1 MTPEE
6 IEEFLK
12 RRRGQLEGAGY
23 GAGTAPSGAAPL
35 TTLTPSLSAPSAKLF
50 PKVEKQTSEAFDTY
64 FRAKTG
70 KVREQVVAELQ
81 NDVTIAPD
89 FQTYAALSKALNE
102 IERDFKPGEVIEF
115 VGARPVKS
123 GDMKIGGLFRPPAPS
138 AIPLNVRGSKIT
150 DTVSEAFKP
159 QIVSGPVVAELEKVT
174 ATDRARKLLSDE
186 RFAESLKDKSP
197 DEIAT
202 ARENLEASRA
212 AVTKIID
219 TLGSDAS
226 DEDVIGQ
233 FKIEMEDLGP
243 RLEGKSKRD
252 MPATLKSEPG
262 KAPNIAAAIYGRQT
276 AAGEVPNL
284 TGAQSAYLEKYY
296 GTAFPRLKA
305 KAESELKGKLESADI
320 PDYGEITETDVAAGG
335 APPMTMRK
343 RTPSEV
349 QQALTAQLPAKVAE
363 LQAPWWTTDKRD
375 EIIRN
380 PEKFATG
387 GGFFETK
394 YPTGAT
400 KEGFGAYALRMAMS
414 PINIA
419 STALGAVAARTGEA
433 AARLTLTGKD
443 ADRAAKIPSVMESA
457 RQSKGGKAADLPEGF
472 IGDLA
477 QSVMYNRGGAQV
489 VGDIYKELGL
499 NENLGVGLGFALD
512 ILAPPLFGAA
522 SSTVAGGKAFRAAR
536 GARAA
541 GLIGAEGAWS
551 AGGKAAGNALLDAW
565 TWRRVLGGRGG
576 TIVPSS
582 IKLLAADET
591 GKILTLREELR
602 ILSSDLGRPL
612 TENDVVDAVARF
624 AASNEGGGKFVR
636 EFAEA
641 AKNGRAVDLAEDLI
655 DPAGRYFS
663 GSTKI
668 SKVVD
673 DINDA
678 VKARNFAKLSNVSE
692 TLQRA
697 IIRNAAAR
705 SDAAANAVL
714 NAGDV
719 DISKLLNAVANADPL
734 AVRRSI
740 GAVIS
745 YDAFNQIQAAK
756 GFAEFPDL
764 VLISNRFIGDPAA
777 ATEAAKL
784 ARQTELGATITAITR
799 NAEVSTVAATPRMLE
814 INPQRAVQVINVDA
828 QDARYL
834 ASKID
839 TFERTGMMS
848 KLDADYAR
856 ALLPQGSI
864 SVPGLRYLAE
874 ANIDSVISARGF
886 GIETA
891 GIRAAPGGAQKIASQ
906 VIARDRI
913 FTPPQMRSFFDGIL
927 LRTRA
932 LFDDG
937 KLAAQILDLPPQTT
951 RAVGDFYA
959 EVGKID
965 SKIKSTLASLRAQNP
980 ELRVAYGLPP
990 TGPVSESEAL
1000 TALIRGQSD
1009 ADAQAF
1015 INEVT
1020 NIALGGYK
1028 DTGNFKDLWMSRSF
1042 FTTNTETYITAAG
1055 RQSLDA
1061 AQELAV
1067 AALRGGADG
1076 ALPVVQ
1082 RFIAEVQSIVA
1093 DPANTTASY
1102 RLASKATVKEA
1113 DVPKVIGG
1121 ALFGRETDIVAK
1133 ATKAKVTLDDALVA
1147 IEQLVPVAARNVI
1160 GEFSILNIADSVA
1173 GILGK
1178 TADEIVAGLRN
1189 SSGTGLGDLS
1199 GQKLLI
1205 AGAIKAR
1212 QAGYAG
1218 TDGLVRGMVESLGI
1232 EGLAVDTAIA
1242 KIIDDLRVSNPRFID
1257 VLDSHAPA
1265 YFSAADQS
1273 ILRARVNGDNV
1284 DDVIDVLFSQSR
1296 GVGDLPRSLVTGQLV
1311 DDAINTFVKEETF
1324 GPIMQAVIKDL
1335 PRNSGAL
1342 QRATAAF
1349 SDALQFIGN
1358 VRYNAFLYL
1367 RPNYH
1372 VMNIV
1377 SAPLILHAT
1386 LGIEGA
1392 PLFPDF
1398 YHATR
1403 AMQSSTA
1410 PAVAAGTVAGGIVGA
1425 GLGPVAGVAAGT
1437 AVGGAVKRIAGAAD
1451 NTIAFIDKAGRPF
1464 TYADLR
1470 ELGVGSGLFKTEQQV
1485 LFSKGS
1491 LDAVIEEAERLRVP
1505 QRVKQTILSPASWP
1519 ADWANSTDNFWRMS
1533 SFIKALREG
1542 KPVTVAQEIGKKS
1555 LFDFGSLTAAERAF
1569 ASRFLIFYTF
1579 SRVAAEQL
1587 VKTLGNPASAARF
1600 VKQAAVTRD
1609 IGKMVY
1615 EHAGGEEY
1623 DVRRFYMKDRDLAR
1637 AFWPSEKVGLNEYL
1651 KFTPSAPSVDSF
1663 MQIAGILYARNP
1675 GEVVAGAETGIF
1687 QFLDPLL
1694 KEIIAI
1700 APEEGEAKRRADRL
1714 RLLDPKHV
1722 AALTA
1727 TQTLPL
1733 FTSVF
1738 GDLTPIEPG
1747 KETAITYND
1756 SEWQL
1761 SPDGY
1766 RLYKE
1771 FTRWAQVAGLM
1782 STVNYY
1788 GQLGVEAP
1796 GRGTVPKML
1805 GFGAQERPSP
1815 EAQEQSVLEM
1825 QAQAVSEREKLRK
1838 EQDAL
1843 RVKKEIRGAR

>member
-23 GAGTAPSGAAPL
+23 GAGTAPSVAAP
-35 TTLTPSLSAPSAKLF
+35 LTPSLSAPSAKLF

-123 GDMKIGGLFRPPAPS
+123 GDMKIGGLFSAPAPS

-150 DTVSEAFKP
+150 DPLSEAFKP

-186 RFAESLKDKSP
+186 RFAESLKGKSL

-262 KAPNIAAAIYGRQT
+262 KAPSIAAAIYGRQT
-276 AAGEVPNL
+276 ASGEVPNL

-320 PDYGEITETDVAAGG
+320 PDYGEITETDVAAGA

-419 STALGAVAARTGEA
+419 STTLGAGAARAGEA
-433 AARLTLTGKD
+433 AARFTLTGKD

-522 SSTVAGGKAFRAAR
+522 SSTVAGTKAFSAAR

-551 AGGKAAGNALLDAW
+551 AGGKAAGNALRDAW
-565 TWRRVLGGRGG
+565 TWRGVLGGRSG

-678 VKARNFAKLSNVSE
+678 VKARNLAKLSNVSE

-714 NAGDV
+714 NAGDIE
-719 DISKLLNAVANADPL
+719 ISKLLNAVADADPE

-784 ARQTELGATITAITR
+784 ASKTELGATITAIAR

-814 INPQRAVQVINVDA
+814 INPQRAVQVIKVDA

-913 FTPPQMRSFFDGIL
+913 FTPPQMRSLFDGIL

-980 ELRVAYGLPP
+980 ELRAAYGLPQ

-1015 INEVT
+1015 INSVT
-1020 NIALGGYK
+1020 DIALGGYK

-1055 RQSLDA
+1055 RQSLDT
-1061 AQELAV
+1061 AQQSAV
-1067 AALRGGADG
+1067 AALRGGTDG

-1102 RLASKATVKEA
+1102 RLVSKATVKEA

-1121 ALFGRETDIVAK
+1121 ALFGRETNIVAE
-1133 ATKAKVTLDDALVA
+1133 ATKAKVTFDDALVA
-1147 IEQLVPVAARNVI
+1147 IVQLLPEAARNVI
-1160 GEFSILNIADSVA
+1160 GQFSLLNIADSVA

-1178 TADEIVAGLRN
+1178 TAEEIVAGLRN
-1189 SSGTGLGDLS
+1189 STGTGLGDLS

-1212 QAGYAG
+1212 QAGYVG

-1232 EGLAVDTAIA
+1232 EGLVVDTAIA
-1242 KIIDDLRVSNPRFID
+1242 KIIDDLRVSNPGFKD
-1257 VLDSHAPA
+1257 VLDLHAPA

-1296 GVGDLPRSLVTGQLV
+1296 GVDDLPRSLVTGQLV
-1311 DDAINTFVKEETF
+1311 DDAINKFVQEETF

-1342 QRATAAF
+1342 QRATVAL

-1392 PLFPDF
+1392 PLFPDL

-1403 AMQSSTA
+1403 AMQS
-1410 PAVAAGTVAGGIVGA
+1410 TVGKV
-1425 GLGPVAGVAAGT
+1425 V
-1437 AVGGAVKRIAGAAD
+1437 GAAD

-1485 LFSKGS
+1485 LFSRGS

-1505 QRVKQTILSPASWP
+1505 QRVKQTILSPLSWP

-1555 LFDFGSLTAAERAF
+1555 LFDFGSLTPAERAF

-1579 SRVAAEQL
+1579 ARVSAEQL
-1587 VKTLGNPASAARF
+1587 TKTLGNPASAARF

-1651 KFTPSAPSVDSF
+1651 KFTPSAPSIDSF

-1675 GEVVAGAETGIF
+1675 GEVVAGAETGMAM
-1687 QFLDPLL
+1687 FLDPLL

-1714 RLLDPKHV
+1714 RLLDPRHV

-1788 GQLGVEAP
+1788 GQLGIEAP

-1843 RVKKEIRGAR
+1843 RVKKEIRGAQ